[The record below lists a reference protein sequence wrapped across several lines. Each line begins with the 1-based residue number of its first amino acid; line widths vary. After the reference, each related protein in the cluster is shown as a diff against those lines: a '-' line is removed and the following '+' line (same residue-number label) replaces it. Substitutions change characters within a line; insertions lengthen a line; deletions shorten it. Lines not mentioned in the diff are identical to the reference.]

1 MEYLKES
8 VQGSICLAKTA
19 YREWDKKQIAVNDK
33 NFKKSH
39 SYEQRK
45 EESDRILV
53 KYPNRIPIIVE
64 RYNKGTP
71 QIDRKKYLAPEDLS
85 MANFLYVIR
94 KRLKLT
100 PEKSIFLFIN
110 NKIVN
115 MTQLL
120 SEVYDKHGD
129 EDGFL
134 YIKYCEES
142 TFG

>member
-1 MEYLKES
+1 MEYL
-8 VQGSICLAKTA
+8 QNSITIGKTI
-19 YREWDKKQIAVNDK
+19 YREWEKKQPVDEITYYK
-33 NFKKSH
+33 NRHTFM
-39 SYEQRK
+39 ERK
-45 EESDRILV
+45 NESDRILA
-53 KYPNRIPIIVE
+53 KYPNRVPIVVE
-64 RYNKGTP
+64 RYNHSVP
-71 QIDRKKYLAPEDLS
+71 DIDRKKYLVPDDLS

-100 PEKSIFLFIN
+100 SEKSLFLFVN

-115 MTQLL
+115 MSQLV
-120 SEVYDKHGD
+120 SEIYYKYGD